1 MTQIRQLRPLSVGF
15 STLCA
20 TIMMGSMPPELM
32 PPAPAG
38 GVFSRQELLRAL
50 ARDEFV
56 LAYQPTVN
64 LVDQTVTGF
73 EALARWA
80 HPHLGLLSASRFI
93 PLAERYGIIREID
106 DWVFRTACRQLATWQ
121 EDVFVSRDF
130 RLAMNVSGTEV
141 DGQRLVDRLIDV
153 IDDSGVDP
161 HGLMIEVTE
170 TSLITNV
177 EAARH
182 TADGL
187 HALGVKLALDD
198 FGIQYAS
205 FRRLHALEFDVLK
218 IDREFVRNVDTELG
232 CAFIRALVQLGN
244 SLGALII
251 AEGVE
256 TAQQVAQLKAIG
268 CHEGQGFRWAPG
280 LSVGQAEQVLAHGE
294 WPRRDPTTPWFPTF
308 ASVR

>member
-1 MTQIRQLRPLSVGF
+1 MATPLTPS
-15 STLCA
+15 S
-20 TIMMGSMPPELM
+20 
-32 PPAPAG
+32 PACT
-38 GVFSRQELLRAL
+38 VFSRQELLRAL

-80 HPHLGLLSASRFI
+80 HPHLGLLSAARFI
-93 PLAERYGIIREID
+93 PLAERYGIIGEID
-106 DWVFRTACRQLATWQ
+106 DWVFRAAFRQLATWQ
-121 EDVFVSRDF
+121 EDVLVSRDF
-130 RLAMNVSGTEV
+130 RLAVNVSGTEV
-141 DGQRLVDRLIDV
+141 DGQHLVDRLVDV
-153 IDDSGVDP
+153 IGDSGVDP

-170 TSLITNV
+170 TCLIKSV
-177 EAARH
+177 EDARH

-205 FRRLHALEFDVLK
+205 FRRFHALEFDVLK
-218 IDREFVRNVDTELG
+218 IDREFVKNVDTELG
-232 CAFIRALVQLGN
+232 RAFIRALVELGN

-256 TAQQVAQLKAIG
+256 TPQQVAQLKAIG
-268 CHEGQGFRWAPG
+268 CHEGQGFVWAPG
-280 LSVGQAEQVLAHGE
+280 LSVGQAEQVLTHGE
-294 WPRRDPTTPWFPTF
+294 WPRRDPMTPWFPSF
-308 ASVR
+308 ASVG